1 MAEAADKELNSADIL
16 EMATKIVAAHVSNN
30 EVGVSELPGLIEQV
44 YKSLSATAK
53 GTEPV
58 QDKPVPAVSIVEQ
71 LTAQETGGADAPTPG
86 VPAATRGGA

>member
-1 MAEAADKELNSADIL
+1 MAEASEKELNSGEIL
-16 EMATKIVAAHVSNN
+16 ELATKIVAAHVSNN

-58 QDKPVPAVSIVEQ
+58 QDKPVPAVSVSI
-71 LTAQETGGADAPTPG
+71 
-86 VPAATRGGA
+86 PAHWIAIHRSSTCRGFR